1 MISTTLFWVILVGYL
16 ALLNL
21 YMIIQIID
29 DIEHKKEESNGLKH
43 HFNYRFR
50 DGLVRNMYW

>member
-21 YMIIQIID
+21 YMIIEIIS
-29 DIEHKKEESNGLKH
+29 ELEYRKTEPEGLKN
-43 HFNYRFR
+43 HFNYKWRN
-50 DGLVRNMYW
+50 GLVKSISN